1 MFKIA
6 ITPGDRDGIG
16 PEVTAKALREW
27 RGDACT
33 FLLFGNE
40 AALRAQG
47 LVPSERVRII
57 PPKSGSPG
65 AEAGRSI
72 EQAVEAIQRGDAEA
86 LVTGPISK
94 ERLQKG
100 GYKFVGHTDFLAA
113 LAQHWAPKGPGQAP
127 KGSTPRPAV
136 TMMLAN
142 DHLRVSLATVHCAL
156 KDVAKKLTPSQLEQ
170 TIQNTVAGLKSLY
183 GISKPKVAILGLNPH
198 AGENGL
204 LGSEEKKI
212 LIPAIKRWQK
222 RADVVGPFPADTY
235 FATVHGQLKPDAV
248 VAMYHDQGLI
258 PVKMLDFAHTYNVT
272 LGLPFIRTSVDH
284 GTAFDIAGQDK
295 ADPSSMI
302 SAIRAALRMA
312 KIHEVRT
319 DHFQRV

>member
-1 MFKIA
+1 MA

-16 PEVTAKALREW
+16 PEVTAKALRQFTAHK
-27 RGDACT
+27 DCQ
-33 FLLFGNE
+33 FLVFGNE

-47 LVPSERVRII
+47 VTTSDQVKII
-57 PPKSGSPG
+57 APYPGSPG
-65 AEAGRSI
+65 AEAGRAI
-72 EQAVEAIQRGDAEA
+72 EQAVAAIQANEAHA

-94 ERLQKG
+94 DRLRKG
-100 GYKFVGHTDFLAA
+100 GYKFMGHTDFLAK
-113 LAQHWAPKGPGQAP
+113 LARPKKPVP
-127 KGSTPRPAV
+127 V

-156 KDVAKKLTPSQLEQ
+156 KDVAKKLTTAQLNQ
-170 TIQNTVAGLKSLY
+170 TIHNTVAALKDWY
-183 GISKPKVAILGLNPH
+183 GIPKPKIAVLGLNPH

-204 LGSEEKKI
+204 LGAEEKKI
-212 LIPAIKRWQK
+212 LIPTLKRWQK
-222 RADVVGPFPADTY
+222 REALLGPFPADTY

-284 GTAFDIAGQDK
+284 GTAFDIAGQNK
-295 ADPSSMI
+295 ADPSSMV
-302 SAIRAALRMA
+302 SAIRAALRM
-312 KIHEVRT
+312 VQT
-319 DHFQRV
+319 RVMAQEMKT